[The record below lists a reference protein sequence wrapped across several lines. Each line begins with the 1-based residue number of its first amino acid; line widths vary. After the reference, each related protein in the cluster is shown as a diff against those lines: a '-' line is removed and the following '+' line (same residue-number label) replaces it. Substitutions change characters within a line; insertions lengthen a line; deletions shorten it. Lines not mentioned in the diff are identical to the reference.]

1 MGTEIVHAVQPIT
14 QIGASENRSR
24 CIGDAL
30 RPRFLPLRR
39 ADQILAHLDDR
50 VREPAPGAVLP
61 HAVARE
67 FAVDL
72 PTTKALIDRGVPF
85 TFTTVEPTNSHL
97 QAVVGYDART
107 RTLLVRDSNYR
118 GLGELM
124 SEKGLEHYLPTGPRG
139 MVLVPQEE
147 AARLDGLALPD
158 AMGLGESRPM
168 LLVEQGAALG
178 ALRRFDAALAS
189 YEEALAIPG
198 VDDQTRA
205 YMMRGRGGVLID
217 LNRLDEA
224 EASFRDSLKLAPDS
238 AVAKNELQ
246 YIANLRAD
254 KPVNGSVMTKVQPQ
268 N

>member
-1 MGTEIVHAVQPIT
+1 MRKLFYLLFVVAFAAAPVHAQQPAHPWETDQRLFDDASSAVQSGGILALKPRLPDLEQALYGAPHAFEVAAQGEGDT
-14 QIGASENRSR
+14 HYVLTDGTTDTLGALIGAT
-24 CIGDAL
+24 
-30 RPRFLPLRR
+30 
-39 ADQILAHLDDR
+39 
-50 VREPAPGAVLP
+50 
-61 HAVARE
+61 
-67 FAVDL
+67 VDGG
-72 PTTKALIDRGVPF
+72 KG
-85 TFTTVEPTNSHL
+85 TTV
-97 QAVVGYDART
+97 AVSNPYLMIAFYLGSYYNEIGRHEDSAR
-107 RTLLVRDSNYR
+107 
-118 GLGELM
+118 
-124 SEKGLEHYLPTGPRG
+124 
-139 MVLVPQEE
+139 VL
-147 AARLDGLALPD
+147 AAGLALPD

-246 YIANLRAD
+246 YIANLRAG